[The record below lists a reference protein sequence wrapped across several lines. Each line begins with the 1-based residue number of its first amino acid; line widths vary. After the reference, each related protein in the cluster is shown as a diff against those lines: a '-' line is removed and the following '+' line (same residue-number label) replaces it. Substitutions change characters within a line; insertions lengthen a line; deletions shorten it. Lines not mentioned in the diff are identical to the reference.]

1 MKASPHRHTPAII
14 HLQAIRN
21 NIEHYKHFIDKQ
33 PEIWAVV
40 KANAYGHGAVKVAQ
54 AVASHVQ
61 GFCISNL
68 DEALELRNNDITLPL
83 LVLSGIVPDN
93 ADLARDMDIT
103 LTVPSVEWLEL
114 VIKESTTDLSGLKVH
129 VAVDTGMG
137 RIGVKTTE
145 EINEIYRLAEQ
156 HCIEIEGIFTHFATA
171 DEKDTDKLQEQSE
184 KFEDM
189 VSKLPYRPRYIHST
203 NSAAGLWH
211 SNQVQDIERL
221 GIAMY
226 GLNPS
231 GTLID
236 LPYQLEPA
244 LTLQSE
250 ITHMK
255 KIEAGETV
263 GYGATFEASEET
275 YIGTVSIGYA
285 DGWTREMQG
294 FHVLIDGQE
303 AEIVGR
309 ISMDQMTIKCDKYYP
324 IGTLVTL
331 IGRDG
336 DKEIS
341 VDDIAKWRKTINY
354 EIICLLSDR
363 IYRIYK

>member
-184 KFEDM
+184 KFEDIL
-189 VSKLPYRPRYIHST
+189 SKLPYRPRYIHST

>member
-184 KFEDM
+184 KFEDIL
-189 VSKLPYRPRYIHST
+189 SKLPYRPRYIHST

-336 DKEIS
+336 DREIT